1 MKFKNQSGKIVFL
14 QYLINGLIQI
24 EMKAGM
30 ISKLTEQF
38 NKHEC
43 SQTLELQ
50 IIPRPWNY
58 ESILEPRSN
67 HTENRLVKQ
76 LLKQLQDSNNKSP
89 KSDSQDEFQHLY
101 FSTSPANSSVN
112 TNASAECRKVMLSC
126 IGSFQNDNCKKW

>member
-58 ESILEPRSN
+58 KSILEPRSN
-67 HTENRLVKQ
+67 HTENRPV
-76 LLKQLQDSNNKSP
+76 KQLQDSNNKSP
-89 KSDSQDEFQHLY
+89 KSDSHDEFQHLY
-101 FSTSPANSSVN
+101 FNTSPANSSVN

-126 IGSFQNDNCKKW
+126 IGSFQNDNCKKQ